1 MKNHRT
7 HVHKVVIALALLAAA
22 VLPASCGG
30 TSSTTEPTTST
41 SGTIAPVSTSDAT
54 AATTTPTTGP
64 TSATSVPASD
74 TPATTAQGAAISA
87 DDAQAVRD
95 LAFKFWA
102 AYNAYEPDTA
112 VSYLDET
119 YRVTKEAVVRDE
131 ISRIETF
138 GVTLG
143 MSEKTAPAL
152 TGPDQAEMYLSMK
165 EPIGTRTMLMKFDK
179 QGGAWIITYSEEVK

>member
-1 MKNHRT
+1 MRSRRKYAHNVAIT
-7 HVHKVVIALALLAAA
+7 LALLAAA
-22 VLPASCGG
+22 VLPAACGG
-30 TSSTTEPTTST
+30 ASSTTEPTTST
-41 SGTIAPVSTSDAT
+41 SSTIAPASTSDTT
-54 AATTTPTTGP
+54 AATTTSTAEP
-64 TSATSVPASD
+64 TSDTSAP
-74 TPATTAQGAAISA
+74 TAQGAAMSA
-87 DDAQAVRD
+87 KDAQAVRD

-131 ISRIETF
+131 ISRIKTF

-152 TGPDQAEMYLSMK
+152 TGPDQAEMYLTMK

-179 QGGAWIITYSEEVK
+179 QDGAWIITYSEEVK

>member
-1 MKNHRT
+1 MRSRRKYA
-7 HVHKVVIALALLAAA
+7 HKIAITLALLAAA
-22 VLPASCGG
+22 VLPAACGG
-30 TSSTTEPTTST
+30 ASSTTEPTTST
-41 SGTIAPVSTSDAT
+41 SSTIAPASTSDTT
-54 AATTTPTTGP
+54 AATTTSTAEP

-74 TPATTAQGAAISA
+74 TSATTAQGAAMSA
-87 DDAQAVRD
+87 KDAQAVRD

-131 ISRIETF
+131 ISRIKTF

-152 TGPDQAEMYLSMK
+152 TGPDQAEMYLTMK

-179 QGGAWIITYSEEVK
+179 QDGAWIITYSEEVK